1 MLKMLNML
9 LDIVRVL
16 FIVKTSFNFFVFI
29 NALFQQRKVLTY
41 YRNEKKKNNKTK
53 RNTVLYNYIITY
65 TITDLTDSYMK

>member
-29 NALFQQRKVLTY
+29 NALLQQRKVLTY
-41 YRNEKKKNNKTK
+41 YRNEKKKPIKQK
-53 RNTVLYNYIITY
+53 EIQFYIIT
-65 TITDLTDSYMK
+65 

>member
-29 NALFQQRKVLTY
+29 NALLQQRKVLTY
-41 YRNEKKKNNKTK
+41 YRNEKKTNNKTK